1 MLDDFALLHKYPAQ
15 SWKASKLL
23 IAILRTARAIG
34 LNSLAQQ
41 IPLWADALGH
51 FGVAMT
57 AAYKMK
63 PCEDDYVTF
72 EREIKLYLVKKAQLV
87 PGRLVWYDWQL
98 WSAFPILFRRSVTPC
113 YSLPPL
119 APSTPPLSCAGAV
132 RCACSATRAWRVSR
146 HSTTRS
152 VPSRTVSPTAGASP
166 TSSSSWARC
175 NPPPLAPLTAER
187 NLWAPGRPWAV
198 GKFRAC
204 CRRHLPTCAALV
216 CSRDASLCAQTAIAA
231 YMAVRKAL
239 MPSPA
244 RWMYNQ
250 MTLRYFSG
258 VSGTRDRIKELR
270 KTPSKVVDWKD
281 ELVPQWHAYKAFTS
295 FYINYL
301 SRARRKL
308 AMEANAEGRAAEYY
322 PEALHRIWTQHKL
335 IDVERGDLDDT
346 QYRIK
351 LRQARRKFWI
361 QNRAALYDRRYLSAE
376 SLAAQPK
383 RALATGDVEPAPA
396 NSRKRKQ
403 SPA

>member
-1 MLDDFALLHKYPAQ
+1 
-15 SWKASKLL
+15 
-23 IAILRTARAIG
+23 
-34 LNSLAQQ
+34 
-41 IPLWADALGH
+41 
-51 FGVAMT
+51 
-57 AAYKMK
+57 
-63 PCEDDYVTF
+63 
-72 EREIKLYLVKKAQLV
+72 
-87 PGRLVWYDWQL
+87 
-98 WSAFPILFRRSVTPC
+98 
-113 YSLPPL
+113 
-119 APSTPPLSCAGAV
+119 
-132 RCACSATRAWRVSR
+132 
-146 HSTTRS
+146 
-152 VPSRTVSPTAGASP
+152 
-166 TSSSSWARC
+166 
-175 NPPPLAPLTAER
+175 
-187 NLWAPGRPWAV
+187 
-198 GKFRAC
+198 
-204 CRRHLPTCAALV
+204 
-216 CSRDASLCAQTAIAA
+216 
-231 YMAVRKAL
+231 
-239 MPSPA
+239 
-244 RWMYNQ
+244 MYNQ

-281 ELVPQWHAYKAFTS
+281 ELVPQWHAYKVFTS

-308 AMEANAEGRAAEYY
+308 AMEANAEGCAAEYY

-403 SPA
+403 SPAA